1 MIGFVVP
8 SIGRDSIKFTLQ
20 SLINQTNPN
29 WKCWVGF
36 DGKCEDDIDKNNL
49 IEDSRINYLYF
60 KDKLGVSAHH
70 GNAGYVRNSII
81 SHITEDCDW
90 IGFVDDDDTL
100 TRFYIE
106 ILELEKTKFKFDCC
120 IFRMRYD
127 EDNQKV
133 IPPFGMNHLQQ
144 NYVGISFC
152 VSKKFIAENNIKFT
166 NDNAEDFKFLK
177 EINDKG
183 GKIYISPHITYNVNG
198 HSYG

>member
-8 SIGRDSIKFTLQ
+8 SIGRDSIKYTLQ
-20 SLINQTNPN
+20 SLINQTDPN

-36 DGKCEDDIDKNNL
+36 DGKCEEDIDKNNL

-100 TRFYIE
+100 SKFYIE
-106 ILELEKTKFKFDCC
+106 ILELEKTKSEFNCC
-120 IFRMRYD
+120 VFRMRYD
-127 EDNQKV
+127 KDNQKV

>member
-20 SLINQTNPN
+20 SLTNQTNPN

-100 TRFYIE
+100 SKFYIE

>member
-29 WKCWVGF
+29 WKCWIGF
-36 DGKCEDDIDKNNL
+36 DGKCEGDIGKNNL

-70 GNAGYVRNSII
+70 GNAGQVRNSII
-81 SHITEDCDW
+81 KNMNDDIDW

-100 TRFYIE
+100 SKYYIE

-120 IFRMRYD
+120 VFRMRYD
-127 EDNQKV
+127 KNNQRV

-152 VSKKFIAENNIKFT
+152 VSKKFITENNIKFT
-166 NDNAEDFKFLK
+166 NDNAEDFKLLK

-183 GKIYISPHITYNVNG
+183 GKIHMSSHITYNVNG
-198 HSYG
+198 YNYG